1 MARRKRNPFKRKFNK
16 AMQKKLVM
24 LFMGFVLAF
33 VFLAGRI
40 TYINASNG
48 DKYTKVVLDQQQ
60 YDSRTIPFKRGD
72 IVDRN
77 GTKMATSERIYNVIL
92 DMKAMLSKDDYIEP
106 TIEALKKYFDIKEE
120 DIRKLMKTNPSGRYN
135 VLKKGIGYKE
145 AEKIQHMKNS
155 EKYSE
160 GTGNLA

>member
-1 MARRKRNPFKRKFNK
+1 MF
-16 AMQKKLVM
+16 
-24 LFMGFVLAF
+24 
-33 VFLAGRI
+33 FLAGRI

-135 VLKKGIGYKE
+135 VLKKGIR
-145 AEKIQHMKNS
+145 
-155 EKYSE
+155 
-160 GTGNLA
+160 L